1 MKNKGK
7 VRNTYLM
14 YLFGAIAVICVVML
28 FINRN
33 FFSVMNL
40 ISMLEQMA
48 DYALMALGI
57 MLCICAAGIDLSTV
71 GVANM
76 VAAIS
81 AVTLLK
87 VLPEES
93 SQPKVILWTVLIVLI
108 SVAVGAASGILNGVL
123 ITKLG
128 IPPMLA
134 TMSAS
139 YLYTGICMVLT
150 RGVSVSGINTGFVN
164 IFTSKLFGV
173 FPIAMVIFIVC
184 AFLIFLLLRKT
195 TYGVNLCMVGTNQ
208 TATRLA
214 GIRNDRII
222 IAAHTISST
231 LSAVAGII
239 MLARLSS
246 SRADYGKSYTTQA
259 ILIAILGG
267 TSPLGGTFSVAGTV
281 IGIFIVQ
288 AITTAVS
295 MTPGAN
301 SYLKNLVYAVL
312 LLAVMIMDYYRTNR
326 KPKRK
331 TK

>member
-1 MKNKGK
+1 MKKLTGRIKNI
-7 VRNTYLM
+7 YLM
-14 YLFGAIAVICVVML
+14 YLIGAVAVICVLML
-28 FINRN
+28 FINRS
-33 FFSVMNL
+33 FFTGTNL

-76 VAAIS
+76 VASIV

-87 VLPEES
+87 FAPEEAS
-93 SQPKVILWTVLIVLI
+93 AGTVILWTVI
-108 SVAVGAASGILNGVL
+108 SVIMALVIGAACGMLNGAL

-134 TMSAS
+134 TMSAN
-139 YLYTGICMVLT
+139 YLYTGICMVIT
-150 RGVSVSGINTGFVN
+150 RGVSISGINSRFVG
-164 IFTSKLFGV
+164 IFTSRVFGI
-173 FPIAMVIFIVC
+173 FPIAMVIFIIC
-184 AFLIFLLLRKT
+184 AILIYLLLKKT
-195 TYGVNLCMVGTNQ
+195 TYGTKLCMVGTNP
-208 TATRLA
+208 TATRYA
-214 GIRNDRII
+214 GLKNDKII
-222 IAAHTISST
+222 ISAHTISSL

-246 SRADYGKSYTTQA
+246 SRADYGKSYSTQA

-281 IGIFIVQ
+281 IGVFIVQ

-326 KPKRK
+326 KPKKR
-331 TK
+331 